1 MREFVFFSRKGK
13 TTGNFNMENLMAA
26 GRLDIVCHSII
37 SAFFI
42 SEGMRGHVRFHLI
55 LNGPPDP
62 PKHIIMEP
70 DQDTPIS
77 KKDIGNLIR
86 ICLYKFKEGE
96 KVKAFPGIWI
106 ERKSFQDLIREKKDG
121 NLILL
126 DEKGGDVGEVEIGEN
141 PIFIV
146 GDHLGIQKGEKK
158 FLERYKPKKIKIGPL
173 IYFTSHTISYLNIK
187 LDQEEIF

>member
-13 TTGNFNMENLMAA
+13 TTGNFNTENLMAA
-26 GRLDIVCHSII
+26 GRLDIVCHSVI

-86 ICLYKFKEGE
+86 ICLYKFEEGE
-96 KVKAFPGIWI
+96 KVKAFPGIWV

-126 DEKGGDVGEVEIGEN
+126 DEKGEDVDKVEIGED

-146 GDHLGIQKGEKK
+146 GDHLGIPKGEKK
-158 FLERYKPKKIKIGPL
+158 FLERYEPKKIKIGPL
-173 IYFTSHTISYLNIK
+173 TYFTSHTISYLNIK